1 VKKTVSIFV
10 TTFPL
15 ARRLSQVHIGA
26 GFMSNRGDVMAEV
39 YVGQIMLTGFNFAP
53 RGFAACNGQLL
64 PINQNAALFSLL
76 GVNYGGNGTTNF
88 ALPDLRGRT
97 PAGFGSS
104 VDPAWQP
111 SPYTIGMTG
120 GVENVT
126 LLQSNMPQHTH
137 NAAATTQAANEKNPA
152 NNIYGSTAN
161 EALYGPSSGTL
172 VPLDAAQISSVGG
185 NGQHAN
191 MQPFRVINFNIA
203 LIGIYP
209 SRG

>member
-1 VKKTVSIFV
+1 
-10 TTFPL
+10 
-15 ARRLSQVHIGA
+15 
-26 GFMSNRGDVMAEV
+26 MAEV

-76 GVNYGGNGTTNF
+76 GVTYGGNGTTNF
-88 ALPDLRGRT
+88 ALPDLRGRA
-97 PAGFGSS
+97 PVGFGTSL
-104 VDPAWQP
+104 DPAWQP
-111 SPYTIGMTG
+111 SPYTIGTVS

-126 LLQSNMPQHTH
+126 LLQANMAQHTH
-137 NAAATTQAANEKNPA
+137 SVGATTQAASAKNPE
-152 NNIYGSTAN
+152 NSIYGSTAN

-172 VPLDAAQISSVGG
+172 VPLNPAQISPVGG
-185 NGQHAN
+185 NAPHAN

-203 LIGIYP
+203 LSGIYP